1 MAPPPREASGMSEVI
16 LLPNDPAFEKYML
29 PWSHLFEVARLYQAC
44 TPEERK
50 EVVLARWVDI
60 ASKTFNP
67 ADLQDLLL
75 PVNGK
80 GDRVARIG
88 PSLSGI
94 FKRNE
99 EEDHPS
105 PALQKLVGCSI
116 NLDLPKGKG
125 NTTFLP
131 RLNPPELC
139 KANQLNR
146 THGADRFINIK
157 VLDQLSSR
165 LRTRTTKKSAI
176 QKSFTEFVHTPIRI
190 GDKLFFF
197 FLRKENF
204 LWLASAPEP
213 GYEATR
219 KFINELLDLQSN
231 KDMTVAKWAARTSLL
246 LSATQASID
255 MDPRDVRRVPDVHSD
270 SLVISSELLDSVANS
285 LGLTYLPSCIEGL
298 IKGKPFVWRLGVPSE
313 DENHQIQLWD
323 DQIGKASTHVFFRF
337 RARRYDAKKKDFILT
352 EEPVVI
358 VLEKCLAMG
367 PRPTGKSEIM
377 TDGAGIISRA
387 AAARVCEAFGRKFD
401 TLPSAYQARIGFA
414 KGLWILPPE
423 FHPHDT
429 IPWVEIRDS
438 QWKAETA
445 PGYTF
450 HFNLCRISRSVS
462 SGALGKQL
470 LPILSARGVQSKTIC
485 AALEEQIQSTINDL
499 NSNDPL
505 RLTEIL
511 TRSPALCTT
520 RRSILNRTANSLHDP
535 CANRSFGNTDSESS
549 ENRAFTIDGLDT
561 MSLVPFQSEEIIV
574 SMLAAGFEPR
584 NRYIVTKLRRIK
596 EDKITSAIKFRVPI
610 AQSTYVYVMPDPT
623 GTLEEDEGF
632 LQFSCFGDDSTGV
645 KISTLTCPA
654 IISRSPCVA
663 PMDARKIN
671 LVDNEILRETYYD
684 VLVCSIKGK
693 TSLLSLLSGGD
704 YDGDQVSVVWNPPIV
719 QQFHNVNLETN
730 RRMNIDDLFEPVQV
744 GTVQEVLLDAY
755 KDNAQEFV
763 KIAQSIQVAGLFT
776 PNDAGL
782 YSIKHTTAEYLLGL
796 EDPLTQKLGE
806 VYVKC
811 LDAPKAG
818 TQLKPENCD
827 LIKKQYGTALSK
839 VTYPNGKN
847 IVTLPT
853 KIYPIP
859 KYLSGE
865 PKFSFNGSA
874 RYIQFKFGGKPHV
887 LDELL
892 KTGYALLKSYR
903 EELNER
909 DIATHAQRCNS
920 SRDKDLS
927 SYFEDHKKHYEFNR
941 DGEGNVDVWLGVL
954 RPLQREISAIAGE
967 WGKAISQAANAQVR
981 DKIWESEYG
990 PGTGGSAK
998 TKLALDVQKRYAELT
1013 WEKAFEYVPE
1023 PEDLER
1029 YKINL
1034 DFYKSCT
1041 GAYLEGLGPKG
1052 YSLLKAS
1059 CLSMCSKP
1067 ESFCPYEIA
1076 FREICY
1082 LKAMASQ
1089 AKKTNNSILNHFPS
1103 KAATDL
1109 MASRPPRTIVT
1120 RSYLTSVVKAGT
1132 ILGRSKNQDQNLQ
1145 PV

>member
-50 EVVLARWVDI
+50 GVVLASWVDI

-75 PVNGK
+75 PENGK

-99 EEDHPS
+99 EEDQPS

-270 SLVISSELLDSVANS
+270 SLVISSELLDSVANT

-337 RARRYDAKKKDFILT
+337 RARRYDSKKKDFVLT

-367 PRPTGKSEIM
+367 PRPTGKPEIM

-505 RLTEIL
+505 RLTEFLLEI
-511 TRSPALCTT
+511 P
-520 RRSILNRTANSLHDP
+520 
-535 CANRSFGNTDSESS
+535 

-744 GTVQEVLLDAY
+744 GTVQEVLLGAY

-811 LDAPKAG
+811 LDAPKAVRHG
-818 TQLKPENCD
+818 LVESDLSQWKKHCYSSHEDLSDPE
-827 LIKKQYGTALSK
+827 I
-839 VTYPNGKN
+839 
-847 IVTLPT
+847 
-853 KIYPIP
+853 PIWRT
-859 KYLSGE
+859 E
-865 PKFSFNGSA
+865 VSFNGSA
-874 RYIQFKFGGKPHV
+874 RYIQFKFGGKAHV

-892 KTGYALLKSYR
+892 KTG
-903 EELNER
+903 
-909 DIATHAQRCNS
+909 

-990 PGTGGSAK
+990 PGTGGSENQVRK
-998 TKLALDVQKRYAELT
+998 NLPWSYRLALDVQKRYAELT

-1089 AKKTNNSILNHFPS
+1089 AKKTNNSILNHFHQSGHRSDGFSTAPDDRHPIVFDERRQGRHDPGS
-1103 KAATDL
+1103 FKEPGPK
-1109 MASRPPRTIVT
+1109 PPACL
-1120 RSYLTSVVKAGT
+1120 S
-1132 ILGRSKNQDQNLQ
+1132 
-1145 PV
+1145 

>member
-29 PWSHLFEVARLYQAC
+29 PWSHLFEVARLYQAS
-44 TPEERK
+44 
-50 EVVLARWVDI
+50 
-60 ASKTFNP
+60 SKTFNP

-75 PVNGK
+75 PENGK

-99 EEDHPS
+99 EEDQPS

-270 SLVISSELLDSVANS
+270 SLVISSELLDSVANT

-313 DENHQIQLWD
+313 DENHQFNYGTTRLE
-323 DQIGKASTHVFFRF
+323 KRRLTFFRF
-337 RARRYDAKKKDFILT
+337 RARRYDSKKKDFVLT

-387 AAARVCEAFGRKFD
+387 AAARVCEAFGGSLIPC
-401 TLPSAYQARIGFA
+401 LPLTKPGSVSGF
-414 KGLWILPPE
+414 
-423 FHPHDT
+423 FHRNSTHT
-429 IPWVEIRDS
+429 IP
-438 QWKAETA
+438 
-445 PGYTF
+445 F
-450 HFNLCRISRSVS
+450 HGSKSAIVS
-462 SGALGKQL
+462 GKPK
-470 LPILSARGVQSKTIC
+470 LPRAIPFTSIFVGSAAQSPVILSARGVQSKTIC

-520 RRSILNRTANSLHDP
+520 RRSRESGLH
-535 CANRSFGNTDSESS
+535 
-549 ENRAFTIDGLDT
+549 IDGLDT

-671 LVDNEILRETYYD
+671 LVDNEILRELITTFW
-684 VLVCSIKGK
+684 C
-693 TSLLSLLSGGD
+693 D

-763 KIAQSIQVAGLFT
+763 KIAQSIQVAGLFN

-874 RYIQFKFGGKPHV
+874 RYIQFKFGGKAHV

-941 DGEGNVDVWLGVL
+941 D
-954 RPLQREISAIAGE
+954 AIAGE

-990 PGTGGSAK
+990 PGTGGSVK

-1041 GAYLEGLGPKG
+1041 GAYLEGWSKRILTPQ
-1052 YSLLKAS
+1052 SF
-1059 CLSMCSKP
+1059 LSVNVLEA
-1067 ESFCPYEIA
+1067 ESF
-1076 FREICY
+1076 Y
-1082 LKAMASQ
+1082 LLLESDGESGEKDEQLDLES
-1089 AKKTNNSILNHFPS
+1089 FPS